1 MKHYLRRLNC
11 VEQHAVLLCLIQEA
25 TERGVELPGIR
36 DLDRAEQMA
45 CYWLE
50 HYERN
55 RVPLIGDVDE
65 LASSISAKLW
75 PRSEAHAEA
84 KAGDRNPERAA
95 AITM

>member
-1 MKHYLRRLNC
+1 MRNRLKRLGA

-65 LASSISAKLW
+65 LTNSIAAKLW

-84 KAGDRNPERAA
+84 KASDRHSGRAA